1 MDELTDLE
9 RQVLDLASRWYRH
22 PGAREAAI
30 RDELDLSGARF
41 SQLLRG
47 RLDRPEALAYAPA
60 TVRRYR
66 RLLVARRTRREPPA
80 GTPMANHRLWE
91 PGPAGRPSS
100 HIGGHE

>member
-1 MDELTDLE
+1 MADLTDLE
-9 RQVLDLASRWYRH
+9 RQVLDLAGRWYRH

-47 RLDRPEALAYAPA
+47 LLDRPEALAYAPA

-66 RLLVARRTRREPPA
+66 RLLVARRDRRRGLERAA
-80 GTPMANHRLWE
+80 G
-91 PGPAGRPSS
+91 G
-100 HIGGHE
+100 